1 MNWYYS
7 GFPYSDELYHHG
19 IKGQRW
25 GIRRYQNEDGSLTT
39 AGKLR
44 YGAQKVTEAL
54 SKGLKRVGSHI
65 GDNFKAKHKWMMS
78 DEELQERIKRIEME
92 KRYKDLL
99 RDSKPS
105 IGRGKKVVGDIL
117 ENGVKTI
124 GNRAFNK
131 LADNMFNKEP
141 EPDMSLPSNQLIET
155 YKEEWKG
162 GKNKWTKDEVK
173 EFADYVDELRRIEG
187 SKQKKKK

>member
-1 MNWYYS
+1 MNFHDS

-25 GIRRYQNEDGSLTT
+25 GVRRYQNEDGSLTT

-44 YGAQKVTEAL
+44 YGAQKVTETL
-54 SKGLKRVGSHI
+54 GRGSKRVGSHI
-65 GDNFKAKHKWMMS
+65 GDKIKAKHKWMMS
-78 DEELQERIKRIEME
+78 DEELQERVKRMEME

-117 ENGVKTI
+117 ENGAKTI

-155 YKEEWKG
+155 YKEQWKG
-162 GKNKWTKDEVK
+162 GQSKWTKDELH